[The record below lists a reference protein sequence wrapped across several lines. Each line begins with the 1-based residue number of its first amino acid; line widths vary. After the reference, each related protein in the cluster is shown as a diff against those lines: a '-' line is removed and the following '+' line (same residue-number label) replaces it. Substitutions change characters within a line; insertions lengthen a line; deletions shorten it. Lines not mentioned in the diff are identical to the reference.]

1 MIKLDIVF
9 ISEDPYYLGTLT
21 KGKIYEAEYDDK
33 EAVYSSTGYYYQ
45 LINDIGYKTSY
56 YYGMFKTLSDYREEK
71 ISKIIKH

>member
-1 MIKLDIVF
+1 MTKLDIVF

-33 EAVYSSTGYYYQ
+33 EVVYSSTGYYYE
-45 LINDIGYKTSY
+45 LINDIGIKHLY
-56 YYGMFKTLSDYREEK
+56 YYGMFKTLSECREEK

>member
-1 MIKLDIVF
+1 MTKLDIVF

-33 EAVYSSTGYYYQ
+33 EVVYSSTGYYYE
-45 LINDIGYKTSY
+45 LKNDIGIKHLY
-56 YYGMFKTLSDYREEK
+56 YYGMFKTLSEYREEK